1 MIRMELGGG
10 NWSLQTVVLE
20 NTRESLLGSKEI
32 KPVNRKG
39 NQPWIFIGR
48 TDAEAETPIHWPP
61 DVKNWLM
68 RKDPDTGKDW
78 GQEAKGMTEDEIVGR
93 HHRLNGQEF
102 EQTPGHSE
110 EQGSLVCCS
119 PWDGKELD
127 MTELNW
133 TRVK

>member
-48 TDAEAETPIHWPP
+48 TDAEAEAPIHWPP

-78 GQEAKGMTEDEIVGR
+78 GQEGKGMTEDEIVGR

-102 EQTPGHSE
+102 E
-110 EQGSLVCCS
+110 
-119 PWDGKELD
+119 
-127 MTELNW
+127 
-133 TRVK
+133 